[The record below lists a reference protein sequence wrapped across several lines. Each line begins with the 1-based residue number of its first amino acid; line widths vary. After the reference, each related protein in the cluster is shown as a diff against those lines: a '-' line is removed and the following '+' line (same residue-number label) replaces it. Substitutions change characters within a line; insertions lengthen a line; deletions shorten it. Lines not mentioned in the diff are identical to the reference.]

1 MKAVI
6 MAGGKGTRLRSVSE
20 ELPKPMV
27 PVLGKPILEY
37 QVGMLRRYG
46 IRDIV
51 IITATRQSTYMIIS
65 ETVPH
70 FQ

>member
-51 IITATRQSTYMIIS
+51 IITGYK
-65 ETVPH
+65 H
-70 FQ
+70 K